1 MKLERKQ
8 KNKWQTKLGTP
19 GLKETLF
26 FEQKKVNHQTKER
39 MRIMAVLKSWSRSTS
54 LLQTALCPVRDGA
67 ASRPRIRTRHVHSL
81 RGAGVELRKVSLE
94 GLVLGSSSS
103 SLPGYNE

>member
-26 FEQKKVNHQTKER
+26 FEQKKGESPNEGKNENHGS
-39 MRIMAVLKSWSRSTS
+39 LKKLEQVHFSASDC
-54 LLQTALCPVRDGA
+54 ALSGP
-67 ASRPRIRTRHVHSL
+67 
-81 RGAGVELRKVSLE
+81 
-94 GLVLGSSSS
+94 
-103 SLPGYNE
+103 